1 MRRWVV
7 QKKRKQCSRL
17 FPRDHVRHRDNNMIH
32 TLAQTPYLMVGDTFS
47 NVHSRCLPFLDEAKN
62 LERNSAFTSPW
73 DRCRF
78 QKMSSYNPYE
88 TCVLMHPLTHILHG
102 YTFLNRLCVVLPS
115 LWVTSTVPGRHSLIS
130 ILVSCST
137 VGWLDAFTPQHL
149 LVIYW

>member
-47 NVHSRCLPFLDEAKN
+47 NVHSRCLPFLDEVKN
-62 LERNSAFTSPW
+62 LERNSTFTSPW
-73 DRCRF
+73 HRCGF
-78 QKMSSYNPYE
+78 QKMSSYHPYE

-102 YTFLNRLCVVLPS
+102 YTFLSRLCVVLLS
-115 LWVTSTVPGRHSLIS
+115 LWGSSSLAQYPVVTHSSQFLSHAPLWDGWMHSHLS
-130 ILVSCST
+130 I
-137 VGWLDAFTPQHL
+137 
-149 LVIYW
+149 Y